1 MHTFKII
8 NLGKVR
14 PERERERKKGYKSNV
29 IMESEYQIETLSM
42 IF

>member
-14 PERERERKKGYKSNV
+14 PEREREEKGYKSNV